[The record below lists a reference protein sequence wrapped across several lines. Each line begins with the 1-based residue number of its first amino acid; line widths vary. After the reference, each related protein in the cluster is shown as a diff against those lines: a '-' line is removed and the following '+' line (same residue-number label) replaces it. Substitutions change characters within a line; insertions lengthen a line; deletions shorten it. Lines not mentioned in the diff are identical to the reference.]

1 MAKTISF
8 VKGKGSIAHNN
19 RDFIAENVDRTRTE
33 YNEYYKQESLE
44 QAYEHCFGQALE
56 DYNAKQTR
64 EDRKKGDYITEI
76 KHSGNG
82 EKLFYENVVQIGDK
96 NDTGFFREDAPDL
109 NDVYVAAEVL
119 REYAR
124 TFQERNPNLYLFNSV
139 LHMDEAT
146 PHLHLDYIP
155 VAHGY
160 KRGMETRNS
169 LTKALQQMG
178 IPKAVKRNRNETVFW
193 QERERNYIK
202 ELCQERGIEI
212 YEKGVKRENLSLPEY
227 RDAMHQVE
235 EMNNEVEEERKKLK
249 EMAEKEAETQKRLE
263 KFEIREDLIKKADAI
278 VKDEKEKGKGPKAK
292 TIYDL
297 LGRDTG
303 FVKVEKEDWKEIKR
317 VYNKSKTKLK
327 LMDSY
332 EEKISGLSRSLKE
345 KNSLIEKCKQFLEKN
360 GFWEQFNNFLHPK
373 RESLLAKLEKG
384 YREQKQRERDREREP
399 RILQRTVRKEEEIS
413 L

>member
-119 REYAR
+119 REYTR

-278 VKDEKEKGKGPKAK
+278 VRTKRKRERVPKPRLFMTFLAG
-292 TIYDL
+292 I
-297 LGRDTG
+297 RD
-303 FVKVEKEDWKEIKR
+303 
-317 VYNKSKTKLK
+317 
-327 LMDSY
+327 
-332 EEKISGLSRSLKE
+332 LSR
-345 KNSLIEKCKQFLEKN
+345 LIKKT
-360 GFWEQFNNFLHPK
+360 GK
-373 RESLLAKLEKG
+373 R
-384 YREQKQRERDREREP
+384 
-399 RILQRTVRKEEEIS
+399 
-413 L
+413 